1 MLRPTAR
8 RAVRTTTMAAAGLL
22 ALAVV
27 LPLPGAAQPAPPPEP
42 ARELADALSLPPLA
56 LGVPVAVRLNRGQA
70 AFFRLPENV
79 GDIAALTR
87 RLARDTDTVLA
98 LYDSHG
104 RLLEEDDDGGDEMLA
119 SRIDISATQRG
130 PLILR
135 ASLLDG
141 GAGRFEVMLEAAPAR
156 AADAPPRT
164 LAEAAGRPGLTVGEP
179 LRLTLRGRQEAYVAL
194 PADAPDLI
202 AVTRGLSPGTDTVL
216 TLVDANGRELAS
228 DDDGGEEQLAS
239 RLEIP
244 AAQRRPLFLRIGTL
258 GGGGGTFDVVI
269 QPDAPAATPTFP
281 RSMREATAAPA
292 LTVGQT
298 VPLRL
303 RRGQSALFRLP
314 EGDIAVVTRN
324 LGRGVDTVLTLL
336 DAEGQEMSEDDDGGG
351 GLASRLEIGAGEARP
366 IFVRIRL
373 LGDSAGTFE
382 LAVEADTPQA
392 VTFPTSLEA
401 AAAAPML
408 QPGQAVS
415 IRLRRGQSAFFM
427 LPAGQQVVMTRDLRD
442 GTDTVL
448 EILDPNGRM
457 LAEDD
462 DGGGGFASRIEVAE
476 VGKGP
481 LFVRAGILGDTGGQF
496 ELVLTP
502 R

>member
-1 MLRPTAR
+1 LPSSSLCQAPRSR
-8 RAVRTTTMAAAGLL
+8 RL
-22 ALAVV
+22 
-27 LPLPGAAQPAPPPEP
+27 PPEP

-216 TLVDANGRELAS
+216 TLVDAMAVS
-228 DDDGGEEQLAS
+228 SPPTTMAGEEQLAS

-269 QPDAPAATPTFP
+269 QPDAPAATPDLP
-281 RSMREATAAPA
+281 SLDAGGDGRARAHRRSDGAAAPA
-292 LTVGQT
+292 SRP
-298 VPLRL
+298 VPRC
-303 RRGQSALFRLP
+303 SACRK
-314 EGDIAVVTRN
+314 A
-324 LGRGVDTVLTLL
+324 
-336 DAEGQEMSEDDDGGG
+336 
-351 GLASRLEIGAGEARP
+351 
-366 IFVRIRL
+366 
-373 LGDSAGTFE
+373 
-382 LAVEADTPQA
+382 
-392 VTFPTSLEA
+392 TSPSSHATSA
-401 AAAAPML
+401 AA
-408 QPGQAVS
+408 S
-415 IRLRRGQSAFFM
+415 I
-427 LPAGQQVVMTRDLRD
+427 PC
-442 GTDTVL
+442 
-448 EILDPNGRM
+448 
-457 LAEDD
+457 
-462 DGGGGFASRIEVAE
+462 
-476 VGKGP
+476 
-481 LFVRAGILGDTGGQF
+481 
-496 ELVLTP
+496 
-502 R
+502 